1 MFKEKRSGKMKRS
14 TANSRTRRAAVS
26 LMLIAML
33 FFGAAASVTLE
44 TYAAK
49 GAQVQA
55 SDSSGS
61 IIKKGKNYYYRKA
74 NGKIRKKKG
83 FVSCAGNRYYVKK
96 GGKLRK
102 STTFKVGKY
111 KYRARKNGVIA
122 TGVYKW
128 SGKYN
133 FSDASG
139 RWIKKEGIVWYGGS
153 SYHLNKSGVV
163 SMNKVFSY
171 GNTPYRAD
179 AGGRLTAIPIPDGG
193 GNPVVG
199 IAKNQVGIMTGK
211 TYWRWYFGTTFR
223 DTDRTPWCGAFVAW
237 CYNAAGWYDKVT
249 AARSF
254 GNLGYVPSYS
264 KYADANGKW
273 VNQARALPGDIIV
286 FGKNRHVGLVEGIS
300 DGCIVTIEGNAGPTA
315 VIGCGKAGAVVRN
328 VYAIGDRD
336 IKGVIHVD

>member
-1 MFKEKRSGKMKRS
+1 MFKEEK
-14 TANSRTRRAAVS
+14 ANRIRRVAVS
-26 LMLIAML
+26 VMLIAL
-33 FFGAAASVTLE
+33 LSFGAVGTMSME

-49 GAQVQA
+49 SGTKVQA

-61 IIKKGKNYYYRKA
+61 VVKKGKNYYYKKA
-74 NGKIRKKKG
+74 NGKLRKKKG
-83 FVSCAGNRYYVKK
+83 FISCAGNRYYIKK
-96 GGKLRK
+96 GGKIAK
-102 STTFKVGKY
+102 GKTIKVGKY
-111 KYRARKNGVIA
+111 KYRAFKNGVIA

-139 RWIKKEGIVWYGGS
+139 HWIKKEGIVYFGGNS
-153 SYHLNKSGVV
+153 FHLNKKGVV

-171 GNTPYRAD
+171 QNVPYRAD
-179 AGGRLTAIPIPDGG
+179 AGGRLTLIPIPDGG
-193 GNPVVG
+193 GNPVVAV
-199 IAKNQVGIMTGK
+199 AKNQVGIMTGK